1 MYSINV
7 TMIDYKM
14 IVPNNSLDYKCIV
27 VVVVYAWVYKI
38 LIYLIRIKSVS
49 HFEIIR
55 KVFKIQWNLF
65 LL

>member
-27 VVVVYAWVYKI
+27 VVVVYA
-38 LIYLIRIKSVS
+38 
-49 HFEIIR
+49 
-55 KVFKIQWNLF
+55 
-65 LL
+65 